1 MSEGGGAR
9 YLRPN
14 RDRLEWRMV
23 DLDGSLPQ
31 DHRVRVVWGFVEGM
45 DLSDFYA
52 RIRLS
57 RAWGGSSGCG
67 PCGFVGVVAFRD
79 P

>member
-1 MSEGGGAR
+1 MSEGGR
-9 YLRPN
+9 VRHLRPN

-23 DLDGSLPQ
+23 DVDGLLPR
-31 DHRVRVVWGFVEGM
+31 DHRARAVWGFVEDM
-45 DLSDFYA
+45 DLGDLYA
-52 RIRLS
+52 QIRLS
-57 RAWGGSSGCG
+57 HARGGPSRCG